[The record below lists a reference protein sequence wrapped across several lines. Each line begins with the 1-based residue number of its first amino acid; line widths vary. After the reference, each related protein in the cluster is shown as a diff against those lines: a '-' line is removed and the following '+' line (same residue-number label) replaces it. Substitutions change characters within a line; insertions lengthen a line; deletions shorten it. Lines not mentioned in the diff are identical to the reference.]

1 MSIYELWYGYFEGKL
16 AEVVKPKCEG
26 RLEAVCGR
34 PKGSKNK
41 KTFDREAEARMKERC
56 KVYSREELRKMRIA
70 RLTEAEKKRIETMAS
85 SFMNE
90 PNLTWKDGE

>member
-1 MSIYELWYGYFEGKL
+1 MSIHDLWYRYFEGKL

-41 KTFDREAEARMKERC
+41 KTLDREAEARMKERC
-56 KVYSREELRKMRIA
+56 HVYSREELRKKRIA

-90 PNLTWKDGE
+90 PNLTWKE

>member
-1 MSIYELWYGYFEGKL
+1 MKAI
-16 AEVVKPKCEG
+16 
-26 RLEAVCGR
+26 CGR

-41 KTFDREAEARMKERC
+41 KTLDKEAKERMQKRC
-56 KVYSREELRKMRIA
+56 HVYSREELRKMRVA

-90 PNLTWKDGE
+90 PNLTWKDDDNG

>member
-1 MSIYELWYGYFEGKL
+1 MKS
-16 AEVVKPKCEG
+16 
-26 RLEAVCGR
+26 VCGR

-41 KTFDREAEARMKERC
+41 KTLDREAEARMKERC

-70 RLTEAEKKRIETMAS
+70 RLTEAEKKRIETMTS

-90 PNLTWKDGE
+90 PNLIWKDNING

>member
-1 MSIYELWYGYFEGKL
+1 MSIHELWYGYFEG
-16 AEVVKPKCEG
+16 
-26 RLEAVCGR
+26 RLKAVCGR

-41 KTFDREAEARMKERC
+41 KTLDKEVEARMKERC
-56 KVYSREELRKMRIA
+56 HIYSREELRKMRIA

-90 PNLTWKDGE
+90 PNLIWKDDINE

>member
-1 MSIYELWYGYFEGKL
+1 MKQ
-16 AEVVKPKCEG
+16 
-26 RLEAVCGR
+26 VCGR

-41 KTFDREAEARMKERC
+41 KTLDREAEARMKERC

-70 RLTEAEKKRIETMAS
+70 KLTEAEKKRIEVMAS

-90 PNLTWKDGE
+90 PDLTWKE

>member
-1 MSIYELWYGYFEGKL
+1 MKS
-16 AEVVKPKCEG
+16 
-26 RLEAVCGR
+26 VCGR

-41 KTFDREAEARMKERC
+41 KTLDREAEARMKERC
-56 KVYSREELRKMRIA
+56 HVYSREELRKKRIA
-70 RLTEAEKKRIETMAS
+70 RLTEAENKRIEVMTS

>member
-1 MSIYELWYGYFEGKL
+1 M
-16 AEVVKPKCEG
+16 KP
-26 RLEAVCGR
+26 VCGH

-70 RLTEAEKKRIETMAS
+70 KLTEAEKKRIEVMAS

-90 PNLTWKDGE
+90 PNLTWKE